1 MIQDQPSRFIQIAVQ
16 PQDGDRLHLRLR
28 NCIPE
33 PTHHKLRPLVQQIE
47 AFEVCFHLRHAH
59 PKKFVES
66 PETVRC
72 ILRIIFHVRLGQS
85 FEGIEQ
91 PNSAVFVP
99 RYCQNR
105 AHENSTA
112 AAPDAGFDEVSGN
125 PFL

>member
-1 MIQDQPSRFIQIAVQ
+1 MIQDQPGRFVQIAVQ
-16 PQDGDRLHLRLR
+16 LQDGDRLHLRLR
-28 NCIPE
+28 NCVPE
-33 PTHHKLRPLVQQIE
+33 PTHHKLRCLVQQIE
-47 AFEVCFHLRHAH
+47 AFEVCFHLP

-66 PETVRC
+66 LETVRC

-91 PNSAVFVP
+91 PNSAVLVP

-125 PFL
+125 LFL